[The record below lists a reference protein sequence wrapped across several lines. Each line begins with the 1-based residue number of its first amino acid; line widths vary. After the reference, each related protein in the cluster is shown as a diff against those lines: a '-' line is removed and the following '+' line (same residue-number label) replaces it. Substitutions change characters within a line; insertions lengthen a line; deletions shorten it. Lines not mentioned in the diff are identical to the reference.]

1 MAHGPGRTYWY
12 SGQRFQFCSTAL
24 HSPRA
29 IDSFLFFFFF
39 LPPFEKTLQIL
50 WFFHFDHLGAAESPR
65 LGKEQVGAA
74 AAGEGEALAFRK
86 ADELPGLS

>member
-1 MAHGPGRTYWY
+1 MGLGGHTGTQARGFSSAPLRCTAPGPLT
-12 SGQRFQFCSTAL
+12 L
-24 HSPRA
+24 
-29 IDSFLFFFFF
+29 FLFFFFF

-74 AAGEGEALAFRK
+74 AVGEGEALAFRK